1 MRAPRP
7 GWPVVLFDFDGT
19 LADTIPLILASYRH
33 TLDSVADPAGEAETR
48 GWIGRVL
55 LEVLE
60 ERHPGRGDEL
70 VRRYREHN
78 LAHHDDLIRPVAG
91 AAALLEDLGTADV
104 LTAVVSSKRE
114 ETVRRGM
121 RVTGLPELRHVVGM
135 ESTPVHK
142 PHPGPLLEGAR
153 RLGARPGEC
162 VYVGDAW
169 VDVHAA
175 RAAGMAS
182 IAVTWGAGEP
192 AALAEADHVVD
203 DIAALRALILPSV
216 HPAPHPHVRAVGG

>member
-1 MRAPRP
+1 MSAGPP

-33 TLDSVADPAGEAETR
+33 TLDAVGDPAGESETR

-55 LEVLE
+55 LDVLE
-60 ERHPGRGDEL
+60 ERHPGQGEAL

-78 LAHHDDLIRPVAG
+78 LAHHDDLIRPVPG
-91 AAALLEDLGTADV
+91 AAELLAELQRARIP
-104 LTAVVSSKRE
+104 TAVVSSKRE
-114 ETVRRGM
+114 ETVRQGM
-121 RVTGLPELRHVVGM
+121 RVTGLPDLTHVVGM
-135 ESTPVHK
+135 EATPVHK

-153 RLGARPGEC
+153 RLGARPQEC

-182 IAVTWGAGEP
+182 IAVTWGAGE
-192 AALAEADHVVD
+192 ASALAEADHVVD
-203 DIAALRALILPSV
+203 DVAALRRLLLPGDVAGS
-216 HPAPHPHVRAVGG
+216 

>member
-1 MRAPRP
+1 MSAVQP

-33 TLDSVADPAGEAETR
+33 TLDAVGDPAEESETR

-55 LEVLE
+55 IDVLE
-60 ERHPGRGDEL
+60 ERHPGQGEAL

-78 LAHHDDLIRPVAG
+78 LAHHDDLIRPVPG
-91 AAALLEDLGTADV
+91 AADLLAELQRARV
-104 LTAVVSSKRE
+104 PTAVVSSKRE
-114 ETVRRGM
+114 ETVRQGM
-121 RVTGLPELRHVVGM
+121 RVTGLPDLTHVVGM
-135 ESTPVHK
+135 EATPVHK

-153 RLGARPGEC
+153 RLGARAQEC

-169 VDVHAA
+169 VDVEAA

-182 IAVTWGAGEP
+182 IAVTWGAGE
-192 AALAEADHVVD
+192 ASALAEADHVVD
-203 DIAALRALILPSV
+203 DVAALRRLLLPGNV
-216 HPAPHPHVRAVGG
+216 AG